1 MCPVALLPHVLVH
14 VPEPVDPALELDEV
28 GGVRLHCEVHRGL
41 GLVDDDGE
49 PDGDGEGDHD
59 DDLSVKHQA
68 TQKLPVFRQSGD
80 ITENTRPEQRVTKT

>member
-41 GLVDDDGE
+41 GLVDHDGE
-49 PDGDGEGDHD
+49 PDGDGESEHD

-68 TQKLPVFRQSGD
+68 TCIS
-80 ITENTRPEQRVTKT
+80 PERGYHREHAPRTASD